1 MHKYIYFFII
11 SISIIFSFQG
21 ELISHEFIEE
31 FQVDEVQLIL
41 DNEFGNLAP
50 EALYDVSMYKIVYN
64 TIDPAGNE
72 VIASGVIGYPKNLNQ
87 AFPMISWQHGTE
99 VRRES
104 VSSNNGFNILS
115 LWLST
120 RGYIFLEPDYLGL
133 GESELLH
140 PYCLKNPSAWTTIDL
155 IRSAQI
161 FFENEQG
168 YFYYPITS
176 NNDLILFGYSEG
188 GYVSMA
194 AHEMLENQNLN
205 EFNLL
210 ASFPMAGPYD
220 LSGIMVDLMLN
231 FEPYGEPYYLPYVL
245 VPYINYYQLGTLNE
259 YFLPEYAELFEYLFN
274 GEYSGSYINSIMPDI
289 PIQVLLPSV
298 IEDFSNNQNHPLR
311 LKLFEN
317 NLWDWSPNADIH
329 MFHGLGDELIPY
341 ENSQLAYDTFIENGS
356 ENVYLYLAPEE
367 YGGHSEVAQYCLIS
381 AYQICE
387 DNYKIIID
395 RGDLNRDQI
404 FNIQDILIMIQ
415 FILNQ
420 ENYDNLSLWT
430 SDLNDDGE
438 ITVIDIILLTNIILE
453 NPNE

>member
-1 MHKYIYFFII
+1 MHKYIYFII
-11 SISIIFSFQG
+11 LSISIILPFQG
-21 ELISHEFIEE
+21 ELIYHEFIEE
-31 FQVDEVQLIL
+31 FEVDEVQLML

-87 AFPMISWQHGTE
+87 AFPIISWQHGTE

-140 PYCLKNPSAWTTIDL
+140 PYCLKDPSAWTTIDL
-155 IRSAQI
+155 IRSAQT
-161 FFENEQG
+161 FFLYEQG

-176 NNDLILFGYSEG
+176 NNDVILFGYSEG

-194 AHEMLENQNLN
+194 AHEMLESQNLN

-220 LSGIMVDLMLN
+220 LSGVMVDLMLN

-245 VPYINYYQLGTLNE
+245 VPYINYYQLGTLSE
-259 YFLPEYAELFEYLFN
+259 YFLPEYAEMFEYLFN

-298 IEDFSNNQNHPLR
+298 IEDFSNNQYHPLR

-329 MFHGLGDELIPY
+329 LFHGLGDELIPY
-341 ENSQLAYDTFIENGS
+341 ENSQLAYDTFVANGS

-395 RGDLNRDQI
+395 KGDLNSDQI

-415 FILNQ
+415 LILNQ
-420 ENYDNLSLWT
+420 ENYDNLISWT
-430 SDLNDDGE
+430 SDINNDGE
-438 ITVIDIILLTNIILE
+438 ISVLDVILLTNIILE
-453 NPNE
+453 DFNG